1 MTAKVENYCAHKR
14 TRQVSIETS
23 ERACINCIWFE
34 QHYRPNRGN
43 VWGYVP
49 ISKGTCLLTGKTRG
63 ALRQPCHRFEKEGS
77 PSRSKRPGHDL
88 RGGQKQND
96 RQS

>member
-43 VWGYVP
+43 VWGFVP

-63 ALRQPCHRFEKEGS
+63 ALRQPCGQFETEKKEV
-77 PSRSKRPGHDL
+77 DL
-88 RGGQKQND
+88 YAESQNL
-96 RQS
+96 

>member
-23 ERACINCIWFE
+23 ERACVNCIWFE
-34 QHYRPNRGN
+34 QHYRPNRGK
-43 VWGYVP
+43 VWGFVP

-63 ALRQPCHRFEKEGS
+63 VLRQPCKRFEREEI
-77 PSRSKRPGHDL
+77 RP
-88 RGGQKQND
+88 
-96 RQS
+96 

>member
-34 QHYRPNRGN
+34 QHYRPNRGKRM
-43 VWGYVP
+43 GLCAQ
-49 ISKGTCLLTGKTRG
+49 SAR
-63 ALRQPCHRFEKEGS
+63 ALAS
-77 PSRSKRPGHDL
+77 
-88 RGGQKQND
+88 
-96 RQS
+96 